1 MAKQPTTKKSK
12 KTPKAEITKV
22 EPFLIEVPDYHQFH
36 RYNEF
41 LNALN
46 PALKVVEVNYNQDVY
61 LDYGFIGI
69 VYLGKKP
76 SNKEIKALLDKRIVV
91 NL

>member
-1 MAKQPTTKKSK
+1 MDKQPTTKNSK
-12 KTPKAEITKV
+12 KTPKAEIAKF
-22 EPFLIEVPDYHQFH
+22 EPFLITVSDYHDFNG
-36 RYNEF
+36 YNIL

-46 PALKVVEVNYNQDVY
+46 PALSVVEV
-61 LDYGFIGI
+61 DYDSDDLGYHGYIGI